1 MGEKELTRI
10 GPGFYV
16 DEARS
21 LYVNVREFLLAQ
33 KLADT
38 PEVRRAVWEQIR
50 RDFGEIGITELPDA
64 EE

>member
-1 MGEKELTRI
+1 MGKKDLTRI

-16 DEARS
+16 DPARS
-21 LYVNVREFLLAQ
+21 LYVNVREFLAAQ
-33 KLADT
+33 KLPDT

-50 RDFGEIGITELPDA
+50 RDFGEIGITELSGA